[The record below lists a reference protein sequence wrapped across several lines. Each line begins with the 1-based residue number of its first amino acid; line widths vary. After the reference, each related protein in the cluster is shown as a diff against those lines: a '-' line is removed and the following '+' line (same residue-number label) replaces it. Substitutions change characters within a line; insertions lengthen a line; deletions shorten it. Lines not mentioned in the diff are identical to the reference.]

1 MFAQM
6 FNAAVEQSKTL
17 FEPALQAS
25 QIATSQMQ
33 KLGQK
38 QLSLIND
45 YSTMGL
51 QQLEKV
57 SKVTSLDD
65 LQGMADEQLKASQTA
80 SEKLLKDSMQ
90 MVELGVAFSSEWQ
103 QLFAEK
109 AQSFNVQQVAEP
121 KTGKAK

>member
-17 FEPALQAS
+17 FEPALQAN

-51 QQLEKV
+51 QQLEKA

-109 AQSFNVQQVAEP
+109 AQSFNAQQVAEP
-121 KTGKAK
+121 KSGKAK

>member
-17 FEPALQAS
+17 FEPALQAN

-51 QQLEKV
+51 QQLEK
-57 SKVTSLDD
+57 
-65 LQGMADEQLKASQTA
+65 APKA
-80 SEKLLKDSMQ
+80 L
-90 MVELGVAFSSEWQ
+90 WQ
-103 QLFAEK
+103 ETVDWMK
-109 AQSFNVQQVAEP
+109 AL
-121 KTGKAK
+121 

>member
-51 QQLEKV
+51 QQLEKA

-103 QLFAEK
+103 QLFVEK
-109 AQSFNVQQVAEP
+109 AQSFNAQQVAEP